1 MALRIRTKWR
11 TGGPKTI
18 EQRAGVVG
26 VTIWKIAQ
34 ETCRRMEKDDW
45 PLGSD
50 RQFVAVLTEFVAFL
64 LQVTDRIVYGQLSE
78 DDRRALI
85 NALGVHLART
95 AESNLLDYLGPG
107 DHVNAF
113 IATLNARAADYAE
126 CDYTDAGPSYAF
138 LRLLGEKTAD
148 AMAATDSKW
157 VLEQVMEI
165 EAPEMLEPLRRVVGE
180 VLGVKVK

>member
-34 ETCRRMEKDDW
+34 ETCKRMEKDDW

-50 RQFVAVLTEFVAFL
+50 RQFVDVLTEFVAFL
-64 LQVTDRIVYGQLSE
+64 LVVTDRIVYGQLSE
-78 DDRRALI
+78 DDRRAFI

-95 AESNLLDYLGPG
+95 AESNLLDFLGPG
-107 DHVNAF
+107 EHVAGF
-113 IATLNARAADYAE
+113 IRTLNARAGEYAE
-126 CDYTDAGPSYAF
+126 CDYTEAGPSYAM
-138 LRLLGEKTAD
+138 LRLLGEKASD
-148 AMAATDSKW
+148 AMAATDNKW
-157 VLEQVMEI
+157 VLEQVVDI
-165 EAPEMLEPLRRVVGE
+165 EAPEMLKPLRRVVGE